1 MLSNVMRLVAIVI
14 VAGCSSKDSK
24 PASDPPPTHVA
35 SDAGWGRV
43 KSQADVRVRNL
54 ALQVDYV
61 RDGAGV
67 LVTAEADLA
76 RLPAKGSGQVVFTR
90 VECAIDS
97 RASAPLPAKP
107 AGFPRGAR
115 KEFGVSWD
123 RVTELTGEDPQHVRI
138 ENGTA
143 GRELSGC
150 GVAFR
155 IQKVCAEADA
165 RANRCDK
172 SGRVS
177 LGGGCLFST
186 DRKRWELGDCA
197 KLTFGVPGA
206 TFDPNDP

>member
-1 MLSNVMRLVAIVI
+1 MLSGVLRFVVIALVAS
-14 VAGCSSKDSK
+14 CSSKDSK
-24 PASDPPPTHVA
+24 PASDPPPAHVA

-90 VECAIDS
+90 VECAIVNS
-97 RASAPLPAKP
+97 T
-107 AGFPRGAR
+107 R

-123 RVTELTGEDPQHVRI
+123 RLTELTGEDPQHVRI

-172 SGRVS
+172 SGRVP